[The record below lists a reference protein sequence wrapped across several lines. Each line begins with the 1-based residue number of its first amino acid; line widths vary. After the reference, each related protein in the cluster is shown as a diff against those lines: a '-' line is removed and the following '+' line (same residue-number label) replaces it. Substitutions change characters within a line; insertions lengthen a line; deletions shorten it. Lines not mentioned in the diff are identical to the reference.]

1 MKFKDV
7 LSKVFDYRGKT
18 PKKLGLD
25 WTENGDIL
33 AISAKNIKKQQLVN
47 LDKSHR
53 GDEGLYH
60 VWMKDGDLQPGDVL
74 LTSEAPLGESY
85 QVKHGDR
92 FIVSQRVFG
101 LRPNTNLVDVDYFAA
116 YLSSN
121 LFRKLL
127 DSKATGTTV
136 LGIKQSELLNLDIEL
151 PDINTQ
157 KKIGTLIRSLN
168 AKIEITQLINDN
180 LAELI
185 TVMFDQ
191 SKDAWPT
198 AALGSLLHPESNSI
212 QKKEQKKARFL
223 NTGDVTNGVFNN
235 VDLRATDSMPGQAK
249 KLINKDD
256 ILYSEI
262 RPVNRHFGL
271 VRLDKPEEYVVSTKL
286 MVLRRNED
294 VQLPVEYL
302 YFLLTSVG
310 MIREMQF
317 EAESRSGTFP
327 QITFDVIK
335 GYQVPVPPTNHPI
348 LGLIKTAI
356 NNKIDNDTESA
367 LLAEARDTLL
377 NELLH

>member
-180 LAELI
+180 LLELALAEYRQKVATTAITQMKLDDIAKVSAGGDKPKLVSDLASDEMRIPIYSNGITNEGLYGFTDTPKIFDKAVTVSARGTIGYLAIREEPYYPIVRLISVIPTLEKFTIHQLYLALTDTNIQGFGTTQQQLTVPVFKSTMLPILPEETRIEIEELI
-185 TVMFDQ
+185 SPMFDMIAHNKHEIVTL
-191 SKDAWPT
+191 SETRD
-198 AALGSLLHPESNSI
+198 SLL
-212 QKKEQKKARFL
+212 
-223 NTGDVTNGVFNN
+223 
-235 VDLRATDSMPGQAK
+235 K
-249 KLINKDD
+249 KLI
-256 ILYSEI
+256 
-262 RPVNRHFGL
+262 
-271 VRLDKPEEYVVSTKL
+271 
-286 MVLRRNED
+286 
-294 VQLPVEYL
+294 
-302 YFLLTSVG
+302 
-310 MIREMQF
+310 
-317 EAESRSGTFP
+317 
-327 QITFDVIK
+327 
-335 GYQVPVPPTNHPI
+335 
-348 LGLIKTAI
+348 
-356 NNKIDNDTESA
+356 
-367 LLAEARDTLL
+367 
-377 NELLH
+377 